1 MTCKHDPKDCQS
13 VAVRTSIPSF
23 IDARDSLVNICLS
36 PFRLQESRRYSLVFF
51 FSSFPNTD

>member
-36 PFRLQESRRYSLVFF
+36 PFKLQES
-51 FSSFPNTD
+51 